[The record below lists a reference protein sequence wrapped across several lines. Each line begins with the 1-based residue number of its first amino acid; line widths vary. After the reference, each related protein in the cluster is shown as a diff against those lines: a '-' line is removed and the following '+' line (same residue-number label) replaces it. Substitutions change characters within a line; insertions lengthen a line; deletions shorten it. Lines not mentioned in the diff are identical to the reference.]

1 MPWMFAGKEGPPD
14 GMIKVWK
21 GYKEEDVKKAKEN
34 IEQLLGRKLSVSYAQ
49 FSV

>member
-1 MPWMFAGKEGPPD
+1 MLAGKEGLPD
-14 GMIKVWK
+14 GMMKIWK
-21 GYKEEDVKKAKEN
+21 GYKEEDVKKTKKN